1 MAAIAFIGLGQM
13 GSPMAS
19 NLLQQGALFNCSL
32 MNAEAVR
39 HLVDKARLFR
49 QPGAGR

>member
-19 NLLQQGALFNCSL
+19 N
-32 MNAEAVR
+32 
-39 HLVDKARLFR
+39 
-49 QPGAGR
+49 

>member
-19 NLLQQGALFNCSL
+19 NL
-32 MNAEAVR
+32 
-39 HLVDKARLFR
+39 
-49 QPGAGR
+49 

>member
-19 NLLQQGALFNCSL
+19 NLLQQRASTS
-32 MNAEAVR
+32 
-39 HLVDKARLFR
+39 RL
-49 QPGAGR
+49 